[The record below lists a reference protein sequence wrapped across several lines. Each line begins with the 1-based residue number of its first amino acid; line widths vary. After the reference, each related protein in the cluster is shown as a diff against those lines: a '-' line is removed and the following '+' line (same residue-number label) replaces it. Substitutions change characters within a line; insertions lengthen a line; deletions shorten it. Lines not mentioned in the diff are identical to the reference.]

1 LTGIPK
7 GRIRWELA
15 KRKNYNYRE
24 FGRHTHYVG
33 KVPTYWLFNRTPW
46 QRKMITVCPS
56 TWERLSEVGKQ
67 VFAVGYAGRVAP
79 LVENSLRAWMYDY
92 TISDIQMMLY
102 GVYHV
107 KLRMKTIIRWV
118 TRLRHGHSIS
128 TDIHSHSYS
137 QYSPALSQLL
147 EPFTAA
153 ICRQAYKQANKQ
165 TNNKLRLDI
174 THDHTP
180 TLSPSPYSLTGTNPP
195 GGSLNDG

>member
-137 QYSPALSQLL
+137 QYSPALSSLTLSQLL
-147 EPFTAA
+147 DSPTL
-153 ICRQAYKQANKQ
+153 YKHPP
-165 TNNKLRLDI
+165 TNNNNNNLGMDI
-174 THDHTP
+174 TSQDHTV
-180 TLSPSPYSLTGTNPP
+180 TIHLTGTDPP
-195 GGSLNDG
+195 GRPLD